1 LDIKKEIAVSW
12 NHRVM
17 KKIFPNGEIEFS
29 IREVYY
35 NDDGTIYAH
44 TEHPIAPTG
53 ETIKDLRKILEWM
66 VKSLDNPIL
75 VDGEVKFVSY
85 DSDLES
91 EEDSNDLE

>member
-1 LDIKKEIAVSW
+1 MTW

-17 KKIFPNGEIEFS
+17 KSIYPSGEIMFS

-44 TEHPIAPTG
+44 TEQPIAPIG
-53 ETIKDLRKILEWM
+53 ETIEELRQSLEWM
-66 VKSLDNPIL
+66 IKSLDNPIL
-75 VDGEVKFVSY
+75 TGGEVKFVSY
-85 DSDLES
+85 DDDLES